1 MLPQDTKLILWT
13 GTRQSGKTTAVSRLI
28 DRVGAEGFRVAGLLS
43 PAQYT
48 DSTLIGFDVRDIKT
62 GKHTPLARRGPQ
74 TPRHTSA
81 FTFIKRGLELGHLT
95 LNSPDTHS
103 AQLMII
109 DEFGPLEIE
118 NHGWRKSVDKL
129 ITSAEGLLLLVVRE
143 KLLVKVSEL
152 YAQYP
157 CSVLPASQPEAVDSV
172 IKLLKKQFPPNQ
184 QPPSESTTTD

>member
-13 GTRQSGKTTAVSRLI
+13 GTKQSGKTTAVSRLI
-28 DRVGAEGFRVAGLLS
+28 DRVGAESFQVAGLLS
-43 PAQYT
+43 LAQYKNG
-48 DSTLIGFDVRDIKT
+48 TLIGFDVQDVST
-62 GKHTPLARRGPQ
+62 GRHTPLARRGPQ

-81 FTFIKRGLELGHLT
+81 FTFIKRGLEMGHLA

-103 AQLMII
+103 AQIIII

-129 ITSAEGLLLLVVRE
+129 IISTEGLLLLVVRE
-143 KLLVKVSEL
+143 RLLEKVRDL

-157 CSVLPASQPEAVDSV
+157 CAVLPASQPEAVEAV
-172 IKLLKKQFPPNQ
+172 IDLLKKRFPSNQ
-184 QPPSESTTTD
+184 QPPGESTTTD